1 MPFHPPESL
10 SDNITSYIENKI
22 IGLELK
28 PGERILEAKLAEEM
42 GVSRGPVRDSLRMLE
57 KSWLVERL
65 PRKCAHVSKLT
76 ENHVN
81 SIFEVLIEL
90 YAVFVRR

>member
-1 MPFHPPESL
+1 MQFHIPDSL
-10 SDNITSYIENKI
+10 SDHITGYIENKI
-22 IGLELK
+22 ITLELK
-28 PGERILEAKLAEEM
+28 PGQRILEANLAEEM
-42 GVSRGPVRDSLRMLE
+42 GVSRGPIRDSLRTLE

-90 YAVFVRR
+90 YAIFVRR